1 MLKQIQTKFCQAQVQ
16 VANLQKSIVSR
27 VQIEQNREACKRMA
41 RRVRKRD
48 TRARERERVE
58 RERERRK
65 REKEKERE
73 KKRKK
78 KKERAMMNFRPVGPD
93 LCPLI

>member
-48 TRARERERVE
+48 TRARERERE
-58 RERERRK
+58 SGKRERERRK

-78 KKERAMMNFRPVGPD
+78 KKERKSDDEF
-93 LCPLI
+93 

>member
-1 MLKQIQTKFCQAQVQ
+1 MSSILKQIQTKFCQIKIQAQ

-48 TRARERERVE
+48 TRARERESGK
-58 RERERRK
+58 REREK
-65 REKEKERE
+65 KEREGEERE

-78 KKERAMMNFRPVGPD
+78 KKER
-93 LCPLI
+93 